1 LRFILEILLEIIIY
15 SNNLMNSQMKQAF
28 IVVSDLHF
36 GSGECNH
43 DEFCSFLG
51 WICGL
56 ENQPETVEYKDK
68 NITIENPDQII
79 LLGDILELW
88 NPKNG
93 DRGNIVKDSM
103 RPLTLLSNINCDKI
117 YVLGNHDDSL
127 DGLEGKVGCETLVNG
142 TKFYI
147 YSGHYPKKDK
157 KSGVARGLKIGNRSY
172 FFLHGH
178 QFDKKQAIIKLINKF
193 WDPLDWFQDIFHIK
207 FTKKHWKVNFVIFL
221 CLLLSGKY
229 LLWGGF
235 LQSSFLSNL
244 VWAMFTG
251 FFALSSIPG
260 IVANTQGNIYNSMKP
275 RDKTAEQVIKNKY
288 YQKSKETIDADV
300 VVFGHTHFASSY
312 ELKSEARN
320 KLFLNSG
327 CWVGKDKDING
338 IKCYANTFI
347 YLDETGAYILTWR
360 GPGKIECIEAFT

>member
-1 LRFILEILLEIIIY
+1 
-15 SNNLMNSQMKQAF
+15 MNSQMKQVY

-36 GSGECNH
+36 GGEECNH
-43 DEFCSFLG
+43 KEFCCFLE

-68 NITIENPDQII
+68 KITIENPAKII

-93 DRGNIVKDSM
+93 DRVNIIKDCM

-157 KSGVARGLKIGNRSY
+157 RSGVARGLQIGNRSY

-207 FTKKHWKVNFVIFL
+207 FTKNHWKENFVIFL
-221 CLLLSGKY
+221 CLLLGGRY
-229 LLWGGF
+229 FLWSGF
-235 LQSSFLSNL
+235 LQFSFWSNL
-244 VWAMFTG
+244 VWAMSTG

-260 IVANTQGNIYNSMKP
+260 IVASTQGSIYNSMKP
-275 RDKTAEQVIKNKY
+275 IDKTAEQVIENKY
-288 YQKSKETIDADV
+288 YQRSKETIDADV

-312 ELKSEARN
+312 ELKSETRN

-327 CWVGKDKDING
+327 CWVGNDKDIDG
-338 IKCYANTFI
+338 KKCYANTFI
-347 YLDETGAYILTWR
+347 FLDETGAYILTWR
-360 GPGKIECIEAFT
+360 GSGKIECIEAFN